1 MNILGA
7 GDEHERMEVVML
19 IDLQV
24 DYISGGDML
33 RGQRSP
39 LLEAFPELPNN
50 VATLLGKDHSTPLM
64 QSNARWQAKA
74 GRPLGRKAGW
84 HLVFDC
90 IGGVD

>member
-1 MNILGA
+1 MLDCHNILGV
-7 GDEHERMEVVML
+7 GDEHEGMEVVML

-50 VATLLGKDHSTPLM
+50 VATLLGKD
-64 QSNARWQAKA
+64 K
-74 GRPLGRKAGW
+74 RKRK
-84 HLVFDC
+84 
-90 IGGVD
+90 

>member
-39 LLEAFPELPNN
+39 LLEAFPELPSN
-50 VATLLGKDHSTPLM
+50 VATLLG
-64 QSNARWQAKA
+64 
-74 GRPLGRKAGW
+74 
-84 HLVFDC
+84 
-90 IGGVD
+90 

>member
-1 MNILGA
+1 MAQYWCIGVD
-7 GDEHERMEVVML
+7 DEHERMEVVML

-50 VATLLGKDHSTPLM
+50 VATLLGKDEGK
-64 QSNARWQAKA
+64 R
-74 GRPLGRKAGW
+74 
-84 HLVFDC
+84 
-90 IGGVD
+90 I